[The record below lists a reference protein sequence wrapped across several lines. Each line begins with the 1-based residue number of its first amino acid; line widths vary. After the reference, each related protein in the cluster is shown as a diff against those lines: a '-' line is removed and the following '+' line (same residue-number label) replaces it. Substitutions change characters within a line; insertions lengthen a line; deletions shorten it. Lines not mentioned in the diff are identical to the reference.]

1 MKHTI
6 KQPRPPAPAPE
17 FGNAPVRPK
26 RTYGMP
32 STHSTALAFYFFY
45 LWPRLPLV
53 TNHRWLERGI
63 VTTITALTL
72 WSRVEL
78 GYHTPQQVLGG
89 VTVGVLF
96 ALMWSWLWSN
106 TSVSSL
112 VDSAIIW
119 SKSLIGL

>member
-1 MKHTI
+1 MI
-6 KQPRPPAPAPE
+6 RQPRPPAPPSE

-45 LWPRLPLV
+45 LWPKLPLL
-53 TNHRWLERGI
+53 TGHKGLERAVLLI
-63 VTTITALTL
+63 VTALTL

-89 VTVGVLF
+89 VVVGAVC
-96 ALMWSWLWSN
+96 AVLWSVLWEK
-106 TSVSSL
+106 TSAPTIVQDIIDWTKRL
-112 VDSAIIW
+112 V
-119 SKSLIGL
+119 GLK

>member
-1 MKHTI
+1 MI

-45 LWPRLPLV
+45 LWPRLPLF
-53 TNHRWLERGI
+53 TSHRWFER
-63 VTTITALTL
+63 TILTVITGLTL

-89 VTVGVLF
+89 VVVGAIFAVL
-96 ALMWSWLWSN
+96 WSWLWDN
-106 TSVSSL
+106 TGVPSL
-112 VDSAIIW
+112 VQSIIDKA
-119 SKSLIGL
+119 KSLVGL